1 MQSLLIQAAWRMSR
15 SSDVKTAGLRAW
27 ADAITRRRGKKVA
40 MVALARRLARTL
52 FAMWRD
58 GTEYQAKRVRVING
72 TVPATVDS
80 ATAVM

>member
-1 MQSLLIQAAWRMSR
+1 MSR